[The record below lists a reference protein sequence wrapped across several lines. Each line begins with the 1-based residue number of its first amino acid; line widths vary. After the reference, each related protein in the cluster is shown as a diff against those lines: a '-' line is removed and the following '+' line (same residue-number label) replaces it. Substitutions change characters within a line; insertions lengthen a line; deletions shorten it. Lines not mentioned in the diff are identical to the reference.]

1 MDFTNVTKALTAR
14 GFKVSSFETAKEAA
28 EYLNTQIDGA
38 TVGFGGSITLE
49 ELGLYALLSGHN
61 TVFSHWHL
69 PEGGDAASLRAQA
82 AGSEQLLLHIREA
95 GSMEGLDFVLRR
107 GYHLALLR
115 YAEEDEDYYRRYC
128 DRHGLHREPV
138 MEFEYRLLTN
148 REGPLAKCEV
158 TDITQLNSYMEVLHG
173 DFQLPG
179 GEGVQPFVAQTAV
192 FTEQFHL
199 KSPPFRRRS
208 AARPASF
215 LPGRPAPPLFSG
227 ACRRAGRLRRRCAV
241 PAA

>member
-1 MDFTNVTKALTAR
+1 MFSAAFSRLSSTEETGSHGPAQLFGQNLR
-14 GFKVSSFETAKEAA
+14 GLFFRQGDLDCGQESLQVAA
-28 EYLNTQIDGA
+28 V
-38 TVGFGGSITLE
+38 VGDEGQR
-49 ELGLYALLSGHN
+49 SGTPHGQRQ
-61 TVFSHWHL
+61 H
-69 PEGGDAASLRAQA
+69 GGDARHRSPAIGALHQPHPDGAHHGTADIPGRVGEGVGGQKCGVTVGAFVTVGEMFGGFQPS
-82 AGSEQLLLHIREA
+82 QL
-95 GSMEGLDFVLRR
+95 V
-107 GYHLALLR
+107 
-115 YAEEDEDYYRRYC
+115 
-128 DRHGLHREPV
+128 
-138 MEFEYRLLTN
+138 
-148 REGPLAKCEV
+148 
-158 TDITQLNSYMEVLHG
+158 
-173 DFQLPG
+173 QLPG